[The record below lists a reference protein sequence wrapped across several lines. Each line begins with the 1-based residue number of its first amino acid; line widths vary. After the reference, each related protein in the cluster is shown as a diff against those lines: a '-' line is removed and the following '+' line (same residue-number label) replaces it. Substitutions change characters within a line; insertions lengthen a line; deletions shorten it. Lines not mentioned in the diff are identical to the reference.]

1 MADIERSAVEVK
13 KPEAQKPEDG
23 KIEVI
28 QGNIDFVSLR
38 FLESINNNLNSIRN
52 MIEQF
57 TKLKPPQNG

>member
-1 MADIERSAVEVK
+1 MADIERSAAEVK
-13 KPEAQKPEDG
+13 KPETQKPEDG

-57 TKLKPPQNG
+57 TKLKPTQNG